1 MATSQYEQPKTTA
14 PSKFQPS
21 DRQFKLL
28 TGIATHIRESLEL
41 QKILDTTAIEV
52 RSFLQVDRVK
62 IYKFDP
68 EGNGQVIAESR
79 RGDRLASLVGLHFPA
94 GDIPPQA
101 RELFR
106 KARVRSIVNVREQ
119 ELCLREPDRLPST
132 ATGELS
138 AEDVRRQPLKKLLGR
153 PVDPCHV
160 EYLRLMGVQSSMV
173 VPIVH
178 GDELWG
184 LLIAH
189 HAQPK
194 TFSAVAQKIVGA
206 IAEQVEMAIAQ
217 ATTFAEAQARGT
229 REATINQITT
239 LLHSPSETRPNLERV
254 LDQIVSVLQCCGGIL
269 CWPEEEATHCYTCG
283 LIPHLPPQTWT
294 ESCQTLGAAG
304 LPFATTDIY
313 QVPQLAGILPQLG
326 NPDIRGAIFQP
337 LQCGG
342 ESLGY
347 LTLFR
352 RAMDTERLW
361 AGYPELDPRQQRP
374 RQSFE
379 EWRELVRGQAPE
391 WTRGDLQ
398 LLESLTGHLAMALL
412 QERLYRRERQQR
424 LLVEMRNRELD
435 EARRAAEQAN
445 RLKSDF
451 LASTNHELRTPLA
464 STLNYL
470 KLLKEGFYDNEEE
483 LREYIEAAHL
493 SAENLTAIV
502 SSVLDIAKIE
512 ADRMTV
518 EATDFELGSFLDRI
532 RRMFQPEANRRG
544 ISFVIDCQ
552 IDRFYGDKNKIRQI
566 LINLLSNA
574 LKFTESGKIRLE
586 VTRPPN
592 SAPPMVQFCAIDTG
606 IGIEMPQTETLFD
619 AFVQEDGSIRRRYG
633 GTGLGLT
640 ICKKFVEVMRGKIWI
655 ESPGKNKGA
664 TVFFQLPEEKGSN
677 NE

>member
-1 MATSQYEQPKTTA
+1 MATSKYRQKKTTA

-28 TGIATHIRESLEL
+28 SRIATHIRESLEL
-41 QKILDTTAIEV
+41 QNILDTTVIEV
-52 RSFLQVDRVK
+52 RDFLKVDRVK

-79 RGDRLASLVGLHFPA
+79 GGDRLPSLAGLHFRA

-101 RELFR
+101 RELFC
-106 KARVRSIVNVREQ
+106 KARVRSIVNVRNQ
-119 ELCLREPDRLPST
+119 EIRLSEPNRPSST

-138 AEDVRRQPLKKLLGR
+138 AEEVCRQPLKKLLER
-153 PVDPCHV
+153 PVDPCHI
-160 EYLRLMGVQSSMV
+160 EYLRLMGVQATMV
-173 VPIVH
+173 VPLVS

-194 TFSAVAQKIVGA
+194 TFSAIAQKIVGA
-206 IAEQVEMAIAQ
+206 IAEQVEIVIAQ
-217 ATTFAEAQARGT
+217 AATFAEVKARGK
-229 REATINQITT
+229 REATVNQITT
-239 LLHSPSETRPNLERV
+239 LLHSPRDTRPNLEWV
-254 LDQIVSVLQCCGGIL
+254 LDRIAIALQSCGGIL
-269 CWPEEEATHCYTCG
+269 CCPEEEATHCYTCG
-283 LIPHLPPQTWT
+283 LIPHLPPQEWT
-294 ESCQTLGAAG
+294 QYYQILSSAG
-304 LPFATTDIY
+304 QSFATTDIY

-326 NPDIRGAIFQP
+326 NPDIRGAIFLP

-352 RAMDTERLW
+352 SAIDTERLW
-361 AGYPELDPRQQRP
+361 VGYPEPDPRQQRP
-374 RQSFE
+374 RESFE

-391 WTRGDLQ
+391 WTREDIQ
-398 LLESLTGHLAMALL
+398 LLEVLARHLAMALL

-435 EARRAAEQAN
+435 EARRAAEEAN

-470 KLLKEGFYDNEEE
+470 TLLKEGFYDNEEE

-493 SAENLTAIV
+493 FAENLTEIV
-502 SSVLDIAKIE
+502 SNVLDIAQIE
-512 ADRMTV
+512 ADRMSV
-518 EATDFELGSFLDRI
+518 AAAEFDLGSFLDRI
-532 RRMFQPEANRRG
+532 GRMFQPEANRRD
-544 ISFVIDCQ
+544 ISFVIDSQ
-552 IDRFYGDKNKIRQI
+552 LDRFYGDENKIRQI

-574 LKFTESGKIRLE
+574 LKFTESGKICLE
-586 VTRPPN
+586 VTRQPN
-592 SAPPMVQFCAIDTG
+592 SHPPMVQFAVIDTG
-606 IGIEMPQTETLFD
+606 IGIEMSKKETLFD
-619 AFVQEDGSIRRRYG
+619 PFVQEDGSIRRRYG

-640 ICKKFVEVMRGKIWI
+640 ICKKFVEIMGGKVGI
-655 ESPGKNKGA
+655 ESLGKDRGT
-664 TVFFQLPEEKGSN
+664 TVYFNLPEMVS
-677 NE
+677 